1 MTSRQLCQTD
11 LVRRILTLDLPPGTE
26 MDETRLAAQYGLSRT
41 PLREI
46 FRDLA
51 GEGHVLLSPNRGT
64 RVAPLD
70 FSALR
75 VFFRSA
81 PLVYSAVV
89 RMAAEFRTETQVED
103 IWSAQRAYLAATEA
117 EAVALADHRFHQIVC
132 DMAANPYLAA
142 SHGRLM
148 IDHTR
153 LTVGT
158 TRPSAKKE
166 KKAQKKAIQQ
176 HEALIEAIAARDPDT
191 AVAVTLAHWDLARGR
206 FERIMAGDPVPDLS
220 VMQDTP

>member
-1 MTSRQLCQTD
+1 MTPRQLCQAD

-51 GEGHVLLSPNRGT
+51 GEGYVLLSPNRGT

-70 FSALR
+70 FAALR

-81 PLVYSAVV
+81 PLVHAAVA
-89 RMAAEFRTETQVED
+89 RMAAEYRTEAQVED
-103 IWSAQRAYLAATEA
+103 LWSAQRACIAATETDA
-117 EAVALADHRFHQIVC
+117 IALADHRFHHVIC
-132 DMAANPYLAA
+132 DMAANPYLAP

-148 IDHTR
+148 IDHAR

-158 TRPSAKKE
+158 ARSSAKKE
-166 KKAQKKAIQQ
+166 KKAQKKAIQH
-176 HEALIEAIAARDPDT
+176 HEALIEAIVARDPDS
-191 AVAVTLAHWDLARGR
+191 AVAVTLAHWDLERGR
-206 FERIMAGDPVPDLS
+206 FDGIMAGDPAPDLS
-220 VMQDTP
+220 VMQDAP